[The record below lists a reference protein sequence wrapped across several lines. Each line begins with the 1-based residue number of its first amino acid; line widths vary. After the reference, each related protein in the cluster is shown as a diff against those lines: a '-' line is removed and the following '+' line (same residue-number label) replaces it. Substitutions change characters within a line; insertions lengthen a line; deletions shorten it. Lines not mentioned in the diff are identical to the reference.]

1 MDSDRRPLIKLH
13 INVIIGFISFFA
25 FVVVF
30 VWSFIK
36 PSSFGN
42 VLAFIRIGFSTLII
56 VSAAIEG
63 AQIKLFR
70 NRFLFFKSLAD
81 ENFYTL
87 GTHSTFFNLEAF
99 RDKVH
104 ELDNKYTLRDK
115 KRYLLAFSPTATNIS
130 GGVSRN
136 RILQSLN
143 QTLASFINRIM
154 VTKENPI
161 FSRKNAVYAF
171 DRNTFLFYL
180 FANDETEVHALIS
193 QLSNECFRL
202 VNEENIKI
210 WVQPF
215 SGICRVSKEE
225 KSLTSLIEKALI
237 AKSQSEQN
245 IESFTY
251 FKEGFV
257 DKDTN
262 VAEDII
268 KGLENNEFIPFYQA
282 KYSLKEKKIISCEVL
297 ARWKTTEG
305 ILAPSKFIERA
316 DRAGLLNRIDL
327 SIFEAAMK
335 DLGDALKRGR
345 RVVPVSVNF
354 SLYEFF
360 SKNFLNVVKKVL
372 EDNQVPPSLLEI
384 EITETTSQTNKFLSL
399 QVIKKLKD
407 LGVRILMDDFG
418 TGFSQIDNLR
428 QIPFDG
434 IKIDKSFTDK
444 ILIDDKTRSIV
455 RFLVQLIH
463 DSDMEAIVEGVESKE
478 QVDLLRKMKV
488 DTIQGFYYSKPL
500 PITEYQNLLKENS
513 FEKKE
518 VRKWLS

>member
-1 MDSDRRPLIKLH
+1 MTSDRRPLIKLH
-13 INVIIGFISFFA
+13 INVIIGFLSFVA
-25 FVVVF
+25 IVTVF
-30 VWSFIK
+30 VLSFIN
-36 PSSFGN
+36 PDSFGRA
-42 VLAFIRIGFSTLII
+42 LAFIRIGFSILMII
-56 VSAAIEG
+56 SAAIEG
-63 AQIKLFR
+63 SQIRVFR
-70 NRFLFFKSLAD
+70 NRYKFFQSLSD

-87 GTHSTFFNLEAF
+87 GVHSTFFNLEAF

-104 ELDNKYTLRDK
+104 ELEGKHSLRDK
-115 KRYLLAFSPTATNIS
+115 ARYLLAFSPTATNIA

-143 QTLASFINRIM
+143 QTLATFINRIM
-154 VTKENPI
+154 VTKENST

-171 DRNTFLFYL
+171 DRNNFLFFL
-180 FANDETEVHALIS
+180 FTNDEVEVHTLIS

-215 SGICRVSKEE
+215 SGICKVNDE
-225 KSLTSLIEKALI
+225 KSLTALIEKALI

-251 FKEGFV
+251 FKESFV
-257 DKDTN
+257 NKDTN
-262 VAEDII
+262 IAEDII
-268 KGLENNEFIPFYQA
+268 EGLERNEFIPYYQA
-282 KYSLKEKKIISCEVL
+282 KFSLKEKKIISCEVL
-297 ARWKTTEG
+297 ARWKTAEG
-305 ILAPSKFIERA
+305 ILVPSKFIDRA
-316 DRAGLLNRIDL
+316 GRAGLLNRIDMV
-327 SIFEAAMK
+327 IFEGAMK

-360 SKNFLNVVKKVL
+360 SHNFLNRVKQVL
-372 EDNQVPPSLLEI
+372 EENQIPPSLLEI
-384 EITETTSQTNKFLSL
+384 EITETTSQVNKFLSL

-444 ILIDDKTRSIV
+444 ILNDDKTRSIV
-455 RFLVQLIH
+455 KFLVQLIH

-478 QVDLLRKMKV
+478 QVDLLRKMQV
-488 DTIQGFYYSKPL
+488 DTIQGYYYSKPL
-500 PITEYQNLLKENS
+500 PIVEYQALLKENN

-518 VRKWLS
+518 AKKWLS

>member
-1 MDSDRRPLIKLH
+1 MESDRRPLIKLH
-13 INVIIGFISFFA
+13 INVILGFWSFIA
-25 FVVVF
+25 YVVVF
-30 VWSFIK
+30 VLSFIR
-36 PSSFGN
+36 PELFGQ
-42 VLAFIRIGFSTLII
+42 VLPFIRIGFTLLII

-63 AQIKLFR
+63 AEIKVFR
-70 NRFLFFKSLAD
+70 NRYRFFESLSD

-87 GTHSTFFNLEAF
+87 GVHTTFFNLEAF

-104 ELDNKYTLRDK
+104 GLEGKFYLRGK
-115 KRYLLAFSPTATNIS
+115 QRYLLAFSPTATNIA

-136 RILQSLN
+136 RIIQNLN
-143 QTLASFINRIM
+143 QTLATFINRIM
-154 VTKENPI
+154 VTKENAN
-161 FSRKNAVYAF
+161 FSRRNAVYAF

-180 FANDETEVHALIS
+180 FANDDTEVHALIS

-202 VNEENIKI
+202 VNEESIKI

-215 SGICRVSKEE
+215 SGICKVNSDE
-225 KSLTSLIEKALI
+225 KSLTALIEKALI

-245 IESFTY
+245 IESYSY
-251 FKEGFV
+251 FKEGFI

-262 VAEDII
+262 IAEDILR
-268 KGLENNEFIPFYQA
+268 GLENNEFIPYYQP

-297 ARWKTTEG
+297 ARWKTPEG
-305 ILAPSKFIERA
+305 ILSPAKFIDRA
-316 DRAGLLNRIDL
+316 DRSGLLQRIDI

-360 SKNFLNVVKKVL
+360 SRDFLEKIKQVL
-372 EDNQVPPSLLEI
+372 ETNQVPPSLLEI
-384 EITETTSQTNKFLSL
+384 EITETTSQVNKFLSN
-399 QVIKKLKD
+399 QVIRKLKD
-407 LGVRILMDDFG
+407 LGIRILMDDFG
-418 TGFSQIDNLR
+418 TGYSQMDNLR
-428 QIPFDG
+428 QIPFDA

-444 ILIDDKTRSIV
+444 ILDDDKIRSIV

-463 DSDMEAIVEGVESKE
+463 DSDMEAIVEGVENKD
-478 QVDLLRKMKV
+478 QVELLKKMKV

-500 PITEYQNLLKENS
+500 PLAEYQTLLKENS
-513 FEKKE
+513 IEKKGAK
-518 VRKWLS
+518 KWLS

>member
-1 MDSDRRPLIKLH
+1 MEKDRMPLLKVY
-13 INVIIGFISFFA
+13 INVIIGFIFLVSFII
-25 FVVVF
+25 VF
-30 VWSFIK
+30 VLSFIN
-36 PSSFGN
+36 PSLFGN
-42 VLAFIRIGFSTLII
+42 VLPFIRISFSILMMI
-56 VSAAIEG
+56 SAAIEG
-63 AQIKLFR
+63 ALIRLVHSRYK
-70 NRFLFFKSLAD
+70 FFQSLLD
-81 ENFYTL
+81 ENYYTL
-87 GTHSTFFNLEAF
+87 GVYSTFFNLEAF

-104 ELDNKYTLRDK
+104 ALEGKYSLKNKE
-115 KRYLLAFSPTATNIS
+115 RYVLAFSPTATNIA

-143 QTLASFINRIM
+143 QTIAAFINRIM
-154 VTKENPI
+154 VTKENTV

-171 DRNTFLFYL
+171 DRNSFLFYL
-180 FANDETEVHALIS
+180 FANDEIEVHSLIS
-193 QLSNECFRL
+193 QLTNECFRL

-215 SGICRVSKEE
+215 SGICRVNDDDR
-225 KSLTSLIEKALI
+225 SLTAVIEKALI

-257 DKDTN
+257 NKDTN
-262 VAEDII
+262 VAEDILE
-268 KGLENNEFIPFYQA
+268 GLERNEFIPFYQA

-305 ILAPSKFIERA
+305 ILVPSKFIDRA
-316 DRAGLLNRIDL
+316 GRAGLLNRIDMV
-327 SIFEAAMK
+327 IFEGAMK

-360 SKNFLNVVKKVL
+360 SHNFLNRVKQVL
-372 EDNQVPPSLLEI
+372 EENQVPPSLLEI
-384 EITETTSQTNKFLSL
+384 EITETTSQVNKFLSL

-434 IKIDKSFTDK
+434 IKIDKSFTDR
-444 ILIDDKTRSIV
+444 ILTDDKTRSIV

-463 DSDMEAIVEGVESKE
+463 DSDMEAIVEGVESRE

-488 DTIQGFYYSKPL
+488 DTIQGYYYSKPL
-500 PITEYQNLLKENS
+500 PIAEYQNLLKENN

-518 VRKWLS
+518 AKKWLS

>member
-1 MDSDRRPLIKLH
+1 MDNDRRPLVKLL
-13 INVIIGFISFFA
+13 INVIIGLIIFLGLIVL
-25 FVVVF
+25 FVL
-30 VWSFIK
+30 SFIK
-36 PSSFGN
+36 PELFGKA
-42 VLAFIRIGFSTLII
+42 LPFIRIGGSILLI
-56 VSAAIEG
+56 VSAAVEG
-63 AQIKLFR
+63 SQVRLLR
-70 NRFLFFKSLAD
+70 NRYLFFKSLSD

-87 GTHSTFFNLEAF
+87 GAHSTFFNLEAF

-104 ELDNKYTLRDK
+104 ELEGKFYLREK
-115 KRYLLAFSPTATNIS
+115 ERYLLAFSPTATNVE
-130 GGVSRN
+130 GGTSRN
-136 RILQSLN
+136 KILQNLN

-154 VTKENPI
+154 VTKENTA
-161 FSRKNAVYAF
+161 FSRRNAVYAF

-180 FANDETEVHALIS
+180 FANDETDVHSLIT

-202 VNEENIKI
+202 VNEEKIKI

-215 SGICRVSKEE
+215 SGICKVNKDE
-225 KSLTSLIEKALI
+225 KSLTALIEKAII

-257 DKDTN
+257 DKDSN
-262 VAEDII
+262 IAESII
-268 KGLENNEFIPFYQA
+268 LGLEKNEFIPYYQA
-282 KYSLKEKKIISCEVL
+282 KVSLKDKKIVSCEVL
-297 ARWKTTEG
+297 ARWNTPEG
-305 ILAPSKFIERA
+305 VLSPAKFIDRA

-327 SIFEAAMK
+327 AIFEAAMK
-335 DLGDALKRGR
+335 DLGEALRRGR
-345 RVVPVSVNF
+345 RAVPVSVNF

-360 SKNFLNVVKKVL
+360 SNNFLEKVKQVL
-372 EDNQVPPSLLEI
+372 ETNQVPPSLLEI
-384 EITETTSQTNKFLSL
+384 EITETTSQKNKFLSV

-407 LGVRILMDDFG
+407 LGIRILMDDFG

-444 ILIDDKTRSIV
+444 ILNDEKTRSIV

-478 QVDLLRKMKV
+478 QVELLRKMKV

-500 PITEYQNLLKENS
+500 PFTEYQALLKENN

-518 VRKWLS
+518 AKKWLS